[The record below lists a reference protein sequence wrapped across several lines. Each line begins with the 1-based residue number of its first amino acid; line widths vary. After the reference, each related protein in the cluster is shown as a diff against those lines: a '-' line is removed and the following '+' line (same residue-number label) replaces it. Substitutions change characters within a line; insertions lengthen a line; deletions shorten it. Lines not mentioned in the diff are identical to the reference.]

1 MYRTI
6 YFWIGIALALQRID
20 IFFHIPTH
28 TNTYQ
33 KSLVGKVNIELLN
46 SLDTSLLIGELK
58 EVLSSASIPVNLPCG
73 EMTWKHYGPK
83 RALQLCFFCI
93 THPLPP
99 ISKETCFMAQLER
112 L

>member
-6 YFWIGIALALQRID
+6 YFWSGIALALQRID

-46 SLDTSLLIGELK
+46 SLDTSLLMGELK
-58 EVLSSASIPVNLPCG
+58 GVLLSDGVPVDLACG
-73 EMTWKHYGPK
+73 
-83 RALQLCFFCI
+83 
-93 THPLPP
+93 
-99 ISKETCFMAQLER
+99 
-112 L
+112 